1 MSCVNDK
8 HKSGEILGL
17 SLAPPNSDLK
27 VLQKHGARLVSVR
40 QRNSFDPD
48 GAMAMC
54 ILWKTLHAPS
64 CLAANPG
71 AALLLCMECFHR
83 GKKAAADFHGG
94 VGGTTAAGDLEA
106 GLPVL

>member
-40 QRNSFDPD
+40 QRNSFDLG
-48 GAMAMC
+48 GAVAMC

-64 CLAANPG
+64 FSAANLG
-71 AALLLCMECFHR
+71 ATLLLCMESFHR
-83 GKKAAADFHGG
+83 GKEKAADFHGG
-94 VGGTTAAGDLEA
+94 VGGRAVAGNREA
-106 GLPVL
+106 